1 MNPSNQM
8 NKTALV
14 SGGSR
19 GIGLGISMELAR
31 TGYDL
36 VVNGVREEK
45 EVKGPLG
52 QLSSLGTEVHY
63 VKGDLSD
70 TLERQELYEKAVSL
84 LGHLNLLV
92 NNAGVAPLV
101 RSDILETSEE
111 SYDRVMGINLK
122 GAFFLTQKVAGHMI
136 SQKKADPGY
145 QALIINISS
154 VSATV
159 ASTNRGEYCISKAGL
174 SMVTRLWAVR
184 LGEYGI
190 PVFEI
195 QPGIIETDMTGAVKE
210 RYTKQIND
218 GLCLQKRWGTPED
231 VGKVVVAMASGT
243 MSYSTGQVVMVDGG
257 MTIPRL

>member
-1 MNPSNQM
+1 MNTLNQM
-8 NKTALV
+8 KKTALV
-14 SGGSR
+14 TGGSR

-31 TGYDL
+31 AGYDL

-45 EVKGPLG
+45 EVRVHLG
-52 QLSSLGTEVHY
+52 QLTSLGTEVHY
-63 VKGDLSD
+63 VQGDLSVAG
-70 TLERQELYEKAVSL
+70 ERQNLYQKAVSL
-84 LGHLNLLV
+84 LGHLNILV

-122 GAFFLTQKVAGHMI
+122 AAFFLTQKVAGHMI
-136 SQKKADPGY
+136 SQKKTDPGY
-145 QALIINISS
+145 QASIINISS
-154 VSATV
+154 VSATM
-159 ASTNRGEYCISKAGL
+159 ASTNRGEYCISKSGL

-184 LGEYGI
+184 LGEFGI

-195 QPGIIETDMTGAVKE
+195 QPGIIETDMTAAVRE
-210 RYTKQIND
+210 RYTKQID
-218 GLCLQKRWGTPED
+218 EDLCIQKRWGTPED
-231 VGKVVVAMASGT
+231 VGKVVVAMAAGS